1 VSGSL
6 GRVAMLV
13 AVAAGIYW
21 AATTF
26 LIPHS
31 NGGLSAAAAAVSQAA
46 ASRGLPTNDVKCGT
60 SPVAPSSISYV
71 ANNVLPNYSN
81 VQLFECGSL
90 ANPSVGGSLQWC
102 VVTASGPGQPYAQ
115 NESCQAWAAAG
126 P

>member
-31 NGGLSAAAAAVSQAA
+31 NGGLSAATSAVSQAA
-46 ASRGLPTNDVKCGT
+46 ASRGLPTSDVNCGT
-60 SPVAPSSISYV
+60 SPVAPSSIGYV
-71 ANNVLPNYSN
+71 ASHVLPNYSN
-81 VQLFECGSL
+81 VRLFECRSL
-90 ANPSVGGSLQWC
+90 AGPSSGGALQWC
-102 VVTASGPGQPYAQ
+102 VVVASGPGQPYAQ

>member
-31 NGGLSAAAAAVSQAA
+31 NGGLSGAAVAVSQAA
-46 ASRGLPTNDVKCGT
+46 ASRGLPTTDVKCGT

-71 ANNVLPNYSN
+71 ANAVLPHYSN
-81 VQLFECGSL
+81 VQLFECASP
-90 ANPSVGGSLQWC
+90 APSVGTLQWC